1 MSIYKYRARSRENKI
16 INGAVEA
23 INEAEAAELLREKG
37 MYVLSL
43 DQSREGNKKSWNVN
57 LGKVKHK
64 DVVVFSRQLAVM
76 ISATVPIVQA
86 LRILAKQTANPLFIE
101 KIIDMANDVEGGMK
115 LSSAM
120 SRSKKT
126 FSNFYVSMVKSGE
139 TSGRL
144 DEVLEYLADQ
154 MEKDYDLISRIKG
167 AMIYPIFV
175 LSGMVVVGFIMMAF
189 VIPKMTTL
197 LTESGAELPFLTK
210 ILIAVSDFI
219 ANNYIFIFIAAIIAF
234 LIVRVWTRSK
244 AGKIAWDTIKVQV
257 PLFGPLFKK
266 IYIDRFT
273 RSLSTLIKGG
283 VPIAAALRITA
294 EVVDNQAY
302 QELIMQTVLEVE
314 GGNSLATVFVKS
326 ELMPTMLPQ
335 MMIIGER
342 TGKLDLVLEKLSG
355 FYSRE
360 IDNMVNALTSL
371 IEPLILVIMGVGVGV
386 MVAAIMLPIFQL
398 AQSMG

>member
-43 DQSREGNKKSWNVN
+43 DQTRESGKKSWNIN
-57 LGKVKHK
+57 LGKIKHK

-86 LRILAKQTANPLFIE
+86 LRILAKQTTNPIFIE
-101 KIIDMANDVEGGMK
+101 RIIDMANDVEGGMK

-120 SRSKKT
+120 ARAKKT

-154 MEKDYDLISRIKG
+154 MEKDYDLVSRIKG

-175 LSGMVVVGFIMMAF
+175 LSGMVIVAF

-210 ILIAVSDFI
+210 ILIAVSEFI
-219 ANNYIFIFIAAIIAF
+219 ASYYVLIIAAVFIAIFI
-234 LIVRVWTRSK
+234 LRVWTRSK
-244 AGKIAWDTIKVQV
+244 TGKVAWDTMKVQF

-266 IYIDRFT
+266 IYIVRFT

-302 QELIMQTVLEVE
+302 EELIMQTVTEVE

-355 FYSRE
+355 FYTRE

-398 AQSMG
+398 AQAMG

>member
-1 MSIYKYRARSRENKI
+1 MSVYKYRARNRDGKI

-23 INEAEAAELLREKG
+23 ITESEAAELLREKG

-43 DQSREGNKKSWNVN
+43 NQTRAGGGKSWNVN

-86 LRILAKQTANPLFIE
+86 LRILAKQTTNPLFVE
-101 KIIDMANDVEGGMK
+101 KIIDIANDVEGGMK
-115 LSSAM
+115 LSASMA
-120 SRSKKT
+120 RSKKT

-154 MEKDYDLISRIKG
+154 MEKDYDLVSRIKG

-175 LSGMVVVGFIMMAF
+175 ISGMIVVGFIMMAF
-189 VIPKMTTL
+189 VIPKMTKL
-197 LTESGAELPFLTK
+197 LTEAGAELPFLTK
-210 ILIAVSDFI
+210 VLIAVSEFI
-219 ANNYIFIFIAAIIAF
+219 ANNFILIIIAVVVA
-234 LIVRVWTRSK
+234 IVFIRVWTRSR
-244 AGKIAWDTIKVQV
+244 AGKIAWDTMKIKF
-257 PLFGPLFKK
+257 PIFGPLFKK
-266 IYIDRFT
+266 IYIVRFT

-283 VPIAAALRITA
+283 VPIATALRITA
-294 EVVDNQAY
+294 EVVDNEAY
-302 QELIMQTVLEVE
+302 EELIMQTVLEVE

-326 ELMPTMLPQ
+326 DLMPTMLPQ

-355 FYSRE
+355 FYTRE

-398 AQSMG
+398 AQTMG

>member
-43 DQSREGNKKSWNVN
+43 DQTRESGKKSWNIN
-57 LGKVKHK
+57 LGKIKHK

-86 LRILAKQTANPLFIE
+86 LRILAKQTTNPIFIE
-101 KIIDMANDVEGGMK
+101 RIIDMANDVEGGMK

-120 SRSKKT
+120 ARAKKT

-154 MEKDYDLISRIKG
+154 MEKDYDLVSRIKG

-175 LSGMVVVGFIMMAF
+175 LSGMVIVGFIMMAF

-210 ILIAVSDFI
+210 ILIAVSEFI
-219 ANNYIFIFIAAIIAF
+219 ASYYVLIIAAVFIAIFI
-234 LIVRVWTRSK
+234 LRVWTRSK
-244 AGKIAWDTIKVQV
+244 TGKVAWDTMKVQF

-266 IYIDRFT
+266 IYIVRFT

-302 QELIMQTVLEVE
+302 EELIMQTVTEVE

-355 FYSRE
+355 FYTRE

-398 AQSMG
+398 AQAMG

>member
-1 MSIYKYRARSRENKI
+1 MSVYKYRARNRDGKI

-23 INEAEAAELLREKG
+23 ITESEAAELLREKG

-43 DQSREGNKKSWNVN
+43 NQTRAGGGKSWNVN

-86 LRILAKQTANPLFIE
+86 LRILAKQTTNPLFVE
-101 KIIDMANDVEGGMK
+101 KIIDIANDVEGGMK
-115 LSSAM
+115 LSASMA
-120 SRSKKT
+120 RSKKT

-144 DEVLEYLADQ
+144 NEVLEYLADQ
-154 MEKDYDLISRIKG
+154 MEKDYDLVSRIKG

-175 LSGMVVVGFIMMAF
+175 ISGMIVVGFIMMAF
-189 VIPKMTTL
+189 VIPKMTKL
-197 LTESGAELPFLTK
+197 LTEAGAELPFLTK
-210 ILIAVSDFI
+210 VLIAVSEFI
-219 ANNYIFIFIAAIIAF
+219 ANNFILIIIAVVVA
-234 LIVRVWTRSK
+234 IVFIRVWTRSR
-244 AGKIAWDTIKVQV
+244 AGKIAWDTMKIKF
-257 PLFGPLFKK
+257 PIFGPLFKK
-266 IYIDRFT
+266 IYIVRFT

-283 VPIAAALRITA
+283 VPIATALRITA
-294 EVVDNQAY
+294 EVVDNEAY
-302 QELIMQTVLEVE
+302 EELIMQTVLEVE

-326 ELMPTMLPQ
+326 DLMPTMLPQ

-355 FYSRE
+355 FYTRE

-398 AQSMG
+398 AQTMG